1 MQENVNATDEAL
13 AEFFGGIFIIMILV
27 ILVAVLIMVATAIAA
42 VAATSGA
49 CYGGYVAVRNYY
61 QAFEDVVID
70 GNREIEEVA

>member
-1 MQENVNATDEAL
+1 MEENDDAASEAL
-13 AEFFGGIFIIMILV
+13 VSLVMLAFIIAIVAV
-27 ILVAVLIMVATAIAA
+27 IVAVLIMVATAIAA